1 LIRHAATCP
10 LKPCAAWVLALRS
23 ERNTC
28 RNGTLPPRTTA
39 LVSPRPHIRNLPA
52 TPESMPSKE
61 VAELRQG
68 WGVVITP
75 PYQPHRCGNG

>member
-1 LIRHAATCP
+1 MCHPGEGAGNLPIDAATPKRAP

-23 ERNTC
+23 ERNAC
-28 RNGTLPPRTTA
+28 RNGTLPPRAIA
-39 LVSPRPHIRNLPA
+39 LVSPRPCIRNVPA

-68 WGVVITP
+68 QGG
-75 PYQPHRCGNG
+75 R